1 MSRHLITAAFG
12 ATLAVAMPTLTTAA
26 PSFMHAALVISTGV
40 GADRVAGSGKQA
52 NEVRPV
58 SDFHALRLAGPIDV
72 EVHAATRES
81 LTVQADDNLLPYIET
96 QVRNGALE
104 IGLHKGVSFYTRNPI
119 KVIVECKTLNSIA
132 ASGSG
137 DIHVDRAQARDFDVV
152 ISGSND
158 VTIEALEADILAVSI
173 SGSGD
178 FRAAGKAP
186 TQGISI
192 AGSGDVDTAN
202 LVGEQVAVKIAGSG
216 DAKVH
221 ASRTLSVS
229 IAGSGDV
236 RYRGQPQISRA
247 IAGSGEVSALP

>member
-1 MSRHLITAAFG
+1 MSRHLFIAVIG
-12 ATLAVAMPTLTTAA
+12 ATLGAAMPALVSAS
-26 PSFMHAALVISTGV
+26 PSFLQVAQVISTGT
-40 GADRVAGSGKQA
+40 GADRVAGSGKTA
-52 NEVRPV
+52 EEVRAIG
-58 SDFHALRLAGPIDV
+58 DFHALRLSGPIDV
-72 EVHAATRES
+72 EVRAAARES

-96 QVRNGALE
+96 QVRNGTLE
-104 IGLHKGVSFYTRNPI
+104 ISLRKGASFHTRNPI
-119 KVIVECKTLNSIA
+119 KVVVECKTLNSIA

-137 DIHVDRAQARDFDVV
+137 DIHVDRAQARDFDVA

-158 VTIEALEADILAVSI
+158 VTIDALDAAILAVSI

-178 FRAAGKAP
+178 FHAAGKAA

-192 AGSGDVDTAN
+192 AGSGEVDTAN

-221 ASRTLSVS
+221 ALRTLSVS

-236 RYRGQPQISRA
+236 RYLGQPQITRA
-247 IAGSGEVSALP
+247 IAGSGEVSALR